1 MSLIS
6 FSTDWRFFAA
16 AGRNQNVKI
25 IKVSTGE
32 TVAECEEIWIGISWS
47 QGSNKI
53 AVKTIQVEEA
63 ASVYNL
69 ENAMEIQSLPHQER
83 S

>member
-1 MSLIS
+1 MKV
-6 FSTDWRFFAA
+6 
-16 AGRNQNVKI
+16 VK
-25 IKVSTGE
+25 V
-32 TVAECEEIWIGISWS
+32 ECEEIGIGVRWS
-47 QGSNKI
+47 RGTNKI